1 MIRIALLAASLIGA
15 GYSAGRK
22 MLAEKVEAQKT
33 SIIDDASAMALERLD
48 REVDAL
54 VARNLRDLLINV
66 VVKLVLVGAAFAAF
80 RTGLITA
87 PVFAAL
93 AGSLLGLF
101 LIRDVW
107 RLAPAVRAGLRHLR
121 MSGWQPRKA
130 VTNYVSG
137 LVFDQALQE
146 IALQSADRKT
156 KAMLRLA
163 GTSHDKITVEI
174 AEAVA
179 EIASAVSFDKIKPR
193 VIIAAL
199 RAAVILAL
207 YSAILFSIFRAL

>member
-22 MLAEKVEAQKT
+22 MLAEKVEAQKS
-33 SIIDDASAMALERLD
+33 SIIEEASAMALDRLD
-48 REVDAL
+48 REVAAL
-54 VARNLRDLLINV
+54 VTRNLRDLLVNV
-66 VVKLVLVGAAFAAF
+66 VVKLGLVGLAFAAF
-80 RTGLITA
+80 QAALITA

-93 AGSLLGLF
+93 AGCLLGLF

-107 RLAPAVRAGLRHLR
+107 RLGPAVRAGVRHLR

-146 IALQSADRKT
+146 ISLQSADRKT
-156 KAMLRLA
+156 RAMLRLA
-163 GTSHDKITVEI
+163 GTSHNKITVEI

-179 EIASAVSFDKIKPR
+179 DIASAVSFDKIKPR

-199 RAAVILAL
+199 RAGVILAL
-207 YSAILFSIFRAL
+207 YSTILFSIFRAI

>member
-22 MLAEKVEAQKT
+22 MLAEKVEAQKS
-33 SIIDDASAMALERLD
+33 SIIEEASAMALDRLD
-48 REVDAL
+48 REVAAL
-54 VARNLRDLLINV
+54 VTRNLRDLLVNV
-66 VVKLVLVGAAFAAF
+66 VVKLSLVGLAFAAF
-80 RTGLITA
+80 QAALITA

-93 AGSLLGLF
+93 AGCLLGLF

-107 RLAPAVRAGLRHLR
+107 RLAPAVRAGVRHLR

-146 IALQSADRKT
+146 ISLQSADRKT
-156 KAMLRLA
+156 RAMLRLA
-163 GTSHDKITVEI
+163 GTSHNKITVEI

-179 EIASAVSFDKIKPR
+179 DIASAVSFDKIKPR

-199 RAAVILAL
+199 RAGVILAL
-207 YSAILFSIFRAL
+207 YSAILFSIFRAI